1 MQVLGPDPSDLQDK
15 KSVVPIMQQENSF
28 SHQSSNSGSNENQTP
43 ESLLKDKDN
52 ETDATY
58 SCISTTEDLKKDDSD
73 DIPDTRDVVT
83 NNNQIK
89 WNTKRY
95 FRY

>member
-1 MQVLGPDPSDLQDK
+1 MQVLGPDPVDLQGK
-15 KSVVPIMQQENSF
+15 KNVLISQQEKTF
-28 SHQSSNSGSNENQTP
+28 SHKTSNSGSNGNQTS
-43 ESLLKDKDN
+43 ESLLNNKNN
-52 ETDATY
+52 ETAATN
-58 SCISTTEDLKKDDSD
+58 SCISTTEDLKEDNAD

-95 FRY
+95 FR